1 VLAAAG
7 SNEKRRA
14 LGIELSKP
22 LTPLLDQIGSP
33 ADLRKMRESDLSQLA
48 EELRAETIS
57 AVSVTGGHLGA
68 GLGVVELTV
77 ALHYVFDTPSD
88 RIVWDVGHQA
98 YPHKILT
105 GRRERIRSLRQG
117 GGLSGFTK
125 RLESEYDA
133 FGAAHS
139 STSIS
144 ASLGMA
150 VARDLSQGANHVV
163 AVIGDGAMS
172 AGMAYE
178 AMNNAGALGSRLIVI
193 LNDNDMSIAPPT
205 GAMSAYLARLVSGR
219 AYRSLRG
226 AAKQVARRL
235 PKFFYDK
242 ARLTEE
248 YGRNFW
254 TGGTLFEELGFYYV
268 GPIDGHNLDHL
279 LPILKNVRDMQD
291 GPVLVHVVTKKG
303 KGYPPAEAA
312 DDKYHGVSAFDVI
325 TGAQAKPKTNA
336 PTYTRV
342 FADAL
347 VDAARRDDKI
357 VGITAAMPE
366 GTGLD
371 RMQEVFPERVFDV
384 GIAEQHAVTFAAGL
398 ATEGYKPFCA
408 IYSTFLQR
416 AYDQVVHD
424 VAIQKLPVRFA
435 IDRAGLVGADGPTH
449 AGAFDIAYLTCLP
462 NMTVMVA
469 ADEAELVHMV
479 ATAAAH
485 DSGPIAL
492 RYPRGEGV
500 GVDMPEHGEPLPIG
514 KGRVLREGS
523 RVAILSLGARLA
535 EALKAADELAARG
548 LSTTV
553 ADARFAKPLDQELIL
568 KLAAKHK
575 LLITIEEGAAGGFG
589 AHVLTLLSE
598 AGALESGLRVRVMT
612 LPDKFQDQD
621 KPDRMYAAAGL
632 DAKGIVAKAIAALGD
647 VEPRV
652 SSRFA

>member
-1 VLAAAG
+1 
-7 SNEKRRA
+7 
-14 LGIELSKP
+14 
-22 LTPLLDQIGSP
+22 LDQIGSP
-33 ADLRKMRESDLSQLA
+33 ADLRKMNESDLAQLA
-48 EELRAETIS
+48 DELRAETIS

-68 GLGVVELTV
+68 GLGVVELTL

-105 GRRERIRSLRQG
+105 GRRDRIRTLRQG

-150 VARDLSQGANHVV
+150 VARDLSHGANHVV

-178 AMNNAGALGSRLIVI
+178 AMNNAGAMGSRLIVI

-205 GAMSAYLARLVSGR
+205 GAMSHYLARLVSGHT
-219 AYRSLRG
+219 YRSLRD
-226 AAKQVARRL
+226 AAKQLARRL

-242 ARLTEE
+242 ARRTEE
-248 YGRNFW
+248 YSRGFW

-279 LPILKNVRDMQD
+279 LPILKNVRDMQG

-325 TGAQAKPKTNA
+325 TGAQAKPKASA

-357 VGITAAMPE
+357 VSITAAMPE

-371 RMQEVFPERVFDV
+371 RMKTVFPDRVFDV

-416 AYDQVVHD
+416 AYDQTVHD
-424 VAIQKLPVRFA
+424 VAIQNLPVRFA
-435 IDRAGLVGADGPTH
+435 LDRAGLVGADGPTH
-449 AGAFDIAYLTCLP
+449 AGAFDLAYLACLP
-462 NMTVMVA
+462 NMTVMAA

-485 DSGPIAL
+485 DSGPIAF

-500 GVDMPEHGEPLPIG
+500 GVKLPERGEPLPIG
-514 KGRVLREGS
+514 KGRIVREGS
-523 RVAILSLGARLA
+523 RIALLSLGARLA
-535 EALKAADELAARG
+535 EALKAADELAAKG

-553 ADARFAKPLDQELIL
+553 ADARFAKPLDRELIL
-568 KLAAKHK
+568 KLATKHE
-575 LLITIEEGAAGGFG
+575 LLITIEEGAVGGFG
-589 AHVLTLLSE
+589 AHVLTLLSD
-598 AGALESGLRVRVMT
+598 AGALENGLKVRTMT
-612 LPDKFQDQD
+612 LPDKFQDHD
-621 KPDRMYAAAGL
+621 KPERMYAAAGL
-632 DAKGIVAKAIAALGD
+632 DAKGIVAKAIAALGVVD
-647 VEPRV
+647 HRA
-652 SSRFA
+652 SSRIA